1 MLDIEKIIE
10 EADLRVPNAF
20 STTDKVD
27 WLNEVNREFFDVVKI
42 PALASF
48 STVANTSN
56 YALANDTRSK
66 NITKVMV
73 GNSIYRSML
82 YENVNPGHNYFT
94 FDDTSGEIDL
104 NPTPATGKTGIVTYN
119 KIGTT
124 NFVATTLTDT
134 PDAPEEYH
142 WLYILGLCE
151 RMAKAMNDVTLANNY
166 SNDYRNNLMLA
177 QQNFQREG

>member
-1 MLDIEKIIE
+1 MLTIEKIIE

-20 STTDKVD
+20 STPDKVD

-48 STVANTSN
+48 TTEAATAD
-56 YALANDTRSK
+56 YPLENDVRSK

-82 YENVNPGHNYFT
+82 YEDVNPGHNYFT
-94 FDDTSGEIDL
+94 FDDVAGAITLE
-104 NPTPATGKTGIVTYN
+104 PQPATGKKGIATYN

-124 NFVATTLTDT
+124 NFISTTLTVN

-166 SNDYRNNLMLA
+166 ANDYRNNLMLA
-177 QQNFQREG
+177 QQNFQREQ